1 MTSSLSW
8 HFGNCRKLLFMSEE
22 KIIQHSQKAVDL
34 LKNRSKSIKEKI
46 LEFLEEIVIIIIAVS
61 LTLAFHNWNDRRNE
75 REIAR
80 NFLVGIKKDLLT
92 TAADLNYNVKD
103 YQSTVDYY
111 DTVWRQINSHKINAA
126 WIDSNSG
133 SLINTLYFGYDAS
146 RFEGFKS
153 SGYLRLITNEA
164 LLKDLMQI
172 YSSAL
177 PFQKDEDILVY
188 HKRMDDYDK
197 YIGPK
202 APIDSSGIIH
212 ISGLLNDP
220 GVRYHIF
227 FYRLYLSEKQKQKT
241 GLAKNLKVVVA
252 EIDKELNK

>member
-1 MTSSLSW
+1 
-8 HFGNCRKLLFMSEE
+8 MSEE

-34 LKNRSKSIKEKI
+34 LKNRSKPIKEKI

-75 REIAR
+75 KELAR
-80 NFLVGIKKDLLT
+80 NFLVGIKQDLLKAT
-92 TAADLNYNVKD
+92 SDLQDNVKD
-103 YQSTVDYY
+103 YQPTVDYY
-111 DTVWRQINSHKINAA
+111 DTVWRQINTHKINAA

-133 SLINTLYFGYDAS
+133 SLINTLYFGFDGS

-153 SGYLRLITNEA
+153 SGYLRLITNDS
-164 LLKDLMQI
+164 LLKSLMEV
-172 YSSAL
+172 YSGAL
-177 PFQKDEDILVY
+177 PFQRDEDILVY

-202 APIDSSGIIH
+202 APIDYSGEIH

-241 GLAKNLKVVVA
+241 ELATKLLTVVA
-252 EIDKELNK
+252 EINKELNK

>member
-1 MTSSLSW
+1 
-8 HFGNCRKLLFMSEE
+8 MSEE

-34 LKNRSKSIKEKI
+34 LKSRTKTITEKI
-46 LEFLEEIVIIIIAVS
+46 REFLEEIVIIIIAVS
-61 LTLAFHNWNDRRNE
+61 LTLAFHNWNDHRHE
-75 REIAR
+75 KEIAR
-80 NFLVGIKKDLLT
+80 NFLAGIKQDLLN
-92 TAADLNYNVKD
+92 TASDLQDNVKG

-111 DTVWRQINSHKINAA
+111 DTVWRQINSHKVNAGF
-126 WIDSNSG
+126 IDSNSG
-133 SLINTLYFGYDAS
+133 ALINTSYFVYDAS

-153 SGYLRLITNEA
+153 SGYLRLITNDS
-164 LLKDLMQI
+164 LLKDLMQM

-177 PFQKDEDILVY
+177 PFQKEEDAILY
-188 HKRMDDYDK
+188 RKRSDDFEK
-197 YIGPK
+197 YIGLK

-227 FYRLYLSEKQKQKT
+227 FYRQYLGEKQRQKT
-241 GLAKNLKVVVA
+241 ELAKALQNLVA